1 MSKIIIG
8 AVIAIVLFLSGLMIG
23 RYVFYKTEIKV
34 EEVKVEDTIWKDK
47 YNQLQ
52 KKVVSMPKQITQAD
66 KEKITDD
73 DLSDLIFCYNASLDF
88 EDHTENNILFVTAFT
103 PCKEATAEYK
113 IGVRNNYA
121 VYLTIGLVGIGTGLA
136 LYHFMR

>member
-1 MSKIIIG
+1 
-8 AVIAIVLFLSGLMIG
+8 
-23 RYVFYKTEIKV
+23 
-34 EEVKVEDTIWKDK
+34 
-47 YNQLQ
+47 
-52 KKVVSMPKQITQAD
+52 MPKQITQTD

-88 EDHTENNILFVTAFT
+88 KDHTENNILFVTAFT

-113 IGVRNNYA
+113 IGVKNNYA